1 MAYAAL
7 VVDLTA
13 KLTNLQQGMDR
24 AVKIAQDSSKKIES
38 AFSFTGAA
46 KAGAGFFA
54 AQLGLQSI
62 RDALVTVKELSD
74 EWTRTRV
81 LVENVTKSVEE
92 AAFAQTKLYEA
103 AQATRQNYGE
113 LTRSFASF
121 ARNADQLNISSE
133 QAVDLQK
140 TIAQAIALSGARA
153 ESAASAL
160 VQFGQGI
167 AAGVLRGEE
176 LNSVLEQTPK
186 LAKAIADGM
195 GVPIGVLIKMGK
207 EGELTAERIIAAL
220 QKIAPKMQEEFNK
233 VTPTIA
239 DAFVAVNNSVGNLL
253 SGINKIVPVADT
265 LANVLIGAANAIDK
279 IANTLKLTGS
289 NETQRAAG
297 EAQRARQQAALIEPF
312 TNEEFLARDFRRR
325 NPGMIVDVDAIR
337 AQAELYRKQR
347 AELLQVAAEFEAQLD
362 RGGIG
367 PNGMPIPTM
376 AEADAAAQRKREA
389 DELERQ
395 KAFAKVFLQNRGIS
409 NAFEKDVELLQ
420 KAFQGR
426 NFDDKAVRDEYNQMY
441 RELLERSGFFPK
453 GKREAN
459 DDPLAKI
466 IQFAEKKWGEIDKM
480 REKVL
485 ESIDPLRELRKELE
499 NINKLEA
506 LGEQGGGISQT
517 DAIAARANLE
527 AEMEE
532 ARKKFESSPAF
543 VGPPRE
549 AFEAFKK
556 VRGELDKYLESLRV
570 EADLVTLSE
579 TERQTR
585 VKLLDAEAQGLV
597 RGSREWD
604 KYREAIEN
612 ALVQQRLSEIDQMRG
627 GASDKRTDDIR
638 LLTERLQQQLD
649 ESAFFGGDTKQYT
662 EQYTAAVQAILGVNQ
677 VLKDDFYKLGDAF
690 GSAFEKAVVEG
701 GKLSDVLAGL
711 AEDVAKLVLRQQIT
725 APLAAFINKG
735 LGGTKGGENTLFDLV
750 VTGLKGLFGRALGGN
765 VDAGKT
771 YLVGE
776 RGPELFTAGANG
788 RITPNSAL
796 AAGGSTTHNHYYI
809 DSRTDRSVIV
819 ADIQRAQLAALGAQR
834 DARARG
840 NEAYS

>member
-38 AFSFTGAA
+38 AFSFGGAA

-54 AQLGLQSI
+54 AQIGLQSI
-62 RDALVTVKELSD
+62 RDALVTAKELSD

-81 LVENVTKSVEE
+81 LVENVTRGIGE
-92 AAFAQTKLYEA
+92 AQRAQTQLYEI
-103 AQATRQNYGE
+103 AQATRQSYGE

-121 ARNADQLNISSE
+121 ARNSDQLGISAA
-133 QAVDLQK
+133 QAAELQK
-140 TIAQAIALSGARA
+140 TIAQAVALSGARA
-153 ESAASAL
+153 DSAASAL

-167 AAGVLRGEE
+167 ASGVLRGEE

-186 LAKAIADGM
+186 LAKALADGM
-195 GVPIGVLIKMGK
+195 GVPIGELIRMGK
-207 EGELTAERIIAAL
+207 EGELTADKIIAAL
-220 QKIAPKMQEEFNK
+220 QKVAPQIQKEFDK

-239 DAFVAVNNSVGNLL
+239 DSFTSLNNALGNALNRFNEVTGVATTLSNIILGVAAALDKIVEFSRFDPAVAARNAKALNDATIERNRASLDALTNKDNPNYNADIPDRLRQNAIAAANVQLQRALQASVALGDRLASEGSLPDGSPRPNLNAVDAQMAAVNEARSKKV
-253 SGINKIVPVADT
+253 
-265 LANVLIGAANAIDK
+265 
-279 IANTLKLTGS
+279 
-289 NETQRAAG
+289 G
-297 EAQRARQQAALIEPF
+297 EAW
-312 TNEEFLARDFRRR
+312 
-325 NPGMIVDVDAIR
+325 
-337 AQAELYRKQR
+337 
-347 AELLQVAAEFEAQLD
+347 
-362 RGGIG
+362 
-367 PNGMPIPTM
+367 
-376 AEADAAAQRKREA
+376 
-389 DELERQ
+389 
-395 KAFAKVFLQNRGIS
+395 AKVFLQMRGVS
-409 NAFEKDVELLQ
+409 NDFFNQQ
-420 KAFQGR
+420 KALQEQFTTEFGPPSNWSQ
-426 NFDDKAVRDEYNQMY
+426 KVRDQYNALY
-441 RELLERSGFFPK
+441 RELLNKGGFFPTAKK
-453 GKREAN
+453 GE
-459 DDPLAKI
+459 DLLDPVIRA
-466 IQFAEKKWGEIDKM
+466 AEKKWNELDKL

-485 ESIDPLRELRKELE
+485 ESIDPLRKLREELE

-506 LGEQGGGISQT
+506 MGEQGGGISQT

-532 ARKKFESSPAF
+532 ARKKFEDSPAF
-543 VGPPRE
+543 VGPSIKVTE
-549 AFEAFKK
+549 NFTKAKK
-556 VRGELDKYLESLRV
+556 ALDEYLESLRI

-735 LGGTKGGENTLFDLV
+735 LGGTKGGENTLFDLA

-771 YLVGE
+771 YLIGE